1 MQRLVDLHIHTN
13 LSDGTFSPEK
23 AVEYSKAKGL
33 AAIAITDHD
42 TCKGITPAI
51 MAAKDLDIEII
62 PGIELS
68 AEMDDRDLHILGY
81 FIDWQNEEFSKKLEH
96 IIRIRKERAKEILK
110 RLKRVN
116 VNISDEELFKLADFG
131 CVGRLH
137 IAKLLFKKGYV
148 SSISGAFKEYIGDNS
163 PCYVKKFKLSPKEAV
178 DIIKGVGGIAVLA
191 HPKTINAKDRP
202 LEDIIAL
209 LVKDGIQGIEVY
221 HSDHT
226 KNDEKKFADI
236 AERHDLVM
244 TGGSDCHGF
253 GKKQILIG
261 KIKIPYELVKKL
273 RAACWSRRN
282 LGH

>member
-1 MQRLVDLHIHTN
+1 MKKIADLHIHTN
-13 LSDGTFSPEK
+13 LSDGTFSPKK

-33 AAIAITDHD
+33 IAIAITDHD

-51 MAAKDLDIEII
+51 MAAKDLNIEVI

-81 FIDWQNEEFSKKLEH
+81 FIDWQDKEFSKKLEH
-96 IIRIRKERAKEILK
+96 IVYIRKERAKEILK

-116 VNISDEELFKLADFG
+116 VNISDEELFKLADSG

-178 DIIKGVGGIAVLA
+178 EMIKAVGGVAVLA

-202 LEDIIAL
+202 LEDIVAL
-209 LVKDGIQGIEVY
+209 LVKDGMQGIEAY
-221 HSDHT
+221 HSDNT
-226 KNDEKKFADI
+226 KKDEKRFIDL
-236 AERHDLVM
+236 AEKYNLAV

-253 GKKQILIG
+253 GKKQVLIG
-261 KIKIPYELVKKL
+261 KVKIPYEFVRKMKDFLAK
-273 RAACWSRRN
+273 R
-282 LGH
+282 GG